1 MKEKFFLI
9 ALLLCWKKK
18 VGKSGKGI
26 YDMMEIIPPRKNPIV
41 TFLEGKNSLK
51 NTSKRGSMLPLT
63 LANTSFVD
71 FADVQGND
79 P

>member
-26 YDMMEIIPPRKNPIV
+26 YDMMEIIPPRKNS
-41 TFLEGKNSLK
+41 NSYLFRRQK
-51 NTSKRGSMLPLT
+51 QIKKYL
-63 LANTSFVD
+63 
-71 FADVQGND
+71 
-79 P
+79 

>member
-9 ALLLCWKKK
+9 TLLLCWKKK

-41 TFLEGKNSLK
+41 TFLEGKNS
-51 NTSKRGSMLPLT
+51 
-63 LANTSFVD
+63 
-71 FADVQGND
+71 
-79 P
+79 